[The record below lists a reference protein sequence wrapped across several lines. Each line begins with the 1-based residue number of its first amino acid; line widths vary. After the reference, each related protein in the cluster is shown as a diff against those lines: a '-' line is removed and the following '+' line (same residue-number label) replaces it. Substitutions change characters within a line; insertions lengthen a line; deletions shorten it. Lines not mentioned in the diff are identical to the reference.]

1 MEHAAKHA
9 SFSLGKQ
16 LIRQMMPRFDA
27 LWVRRELAR
36 VKEAYA
42 LVVRFG
48 NMPFGGIHDTRDSI
62 EAAMKDMTLTPHE
75 LRGIA
80 DSTRGVEQVRKYMK
94 ASDLDTPLIKEL
106 CDSFAEHQQLASSID
121 RCGGSGFRKPGIE
134 KYPEIHFVLQCGYQ
148 QRGTAVSLTQ
158 CKQADGYDHDDAQQ
172 PYLRACEN
180 Q

>member
-1 MEHAAKHA
+1 MYEPLELHEVKEQVAKHA

-62 EAAMKDMTLTPHE
+62 EAGMKDMTLTPHE

-94 ASDLDTPLIKEL
+94 ASDLDTPMIK
-106 CDSFAEHQQLASSID
+106 
-121 RCGGSGFRKPGIE
+121 
-134 KYPEIHFVLQCGYQ
+134 
-148 QRGTAVSLTQ
+148 
-158 CKQADGYDHDDAQQ
+158 
-172 PYLRACEN
+172 
-180 Q
+180 